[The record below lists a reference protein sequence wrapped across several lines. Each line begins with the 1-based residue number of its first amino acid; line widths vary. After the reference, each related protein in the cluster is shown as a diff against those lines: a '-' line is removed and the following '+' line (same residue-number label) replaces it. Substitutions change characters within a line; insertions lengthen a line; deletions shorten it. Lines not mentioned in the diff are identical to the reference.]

1 MNPSSRIEIFIN
13 DVRIFLEKE
22 EVIRPY
28 YNQIYSAEL
37 VQVKKSKL
45 NVTFSKYLPEC
56 VRIFRNSNRAS
67 GYSISAENAVK
78 SILTQ
83 KYHTIQNLEIEFDS
97 KHFYPDGV
105 VIDPNNPK
113 KAKYLL
119 EIKTT
124 LSKSIQNKTKRRSNC
139 LISFAALQALRNS
152 SALILSNM
160 VDEVFPE
167 AVLGEY
173 EIISHKPSDK
183 KIPIIIDRIWIY
195 KIRVCNSYILD
206 KDLAPLIYRYLGG

>member
-13 DVRIFLEKE
+13 DIRIFLEKE
-22 EVIRPY
+22 EVIRPD
-28 YNQIYSAEL
+28 YNQTYSAEL

-45 NVTFSKYLPEC
+45 NVIFSKYLPEWD
-56 VRIFRNSNRAS
+56 RIFRNSNGAN
-67 GYSISAENAVK
+67 GYSMSAENAVRA
-78 SILTQ
+78 ILTR
-83 KYHTIQNLEIEFDS
+83 KYHTIQNLEIEYDG

-124 LSKSIQNKTKRRSNC
+124 LSRSIQNKSRRKSNC
-139 LISFAALQALRNS
+139 LIKFAALQALRNS
-152 SALILSNM
+152 AALILANIT
-160 VDEVFPE
+160 DEVFPV

-173 EIISHKPSDK
+173 EITSSKRSDK
-183 KIPIIIDRIWIY
+183 KIPIIIDRISIY
-195 KIRVCNSYILD
+195 KIRVLDSFVLD
-206 KDLAPLIYRYLGG
+206 KELAALIYKYLGG